1 VVGDQATLERFGA
14 LADKAVWSTP
24 LDEQAEREI
33 RRMKARMERERIPL
47 SDDPQFHLKL
57 GRGSLSDVEWTAQLL
72 QLRTGTRAA
81 STREALGLLEAGGT
95 LAPSDAAK
103 LEAAYDFCGATRNRW
118 HLVGN
123 YVAGTGAMAGGG
135 ADAMPHQ
142 GDALSHL
149 ARSLETTPV
158 DLRESYRRVT
168 RRSRKVVE
176 RLFYDL

>member
-1 VVGDQATLERFGA
+1 
-14 LADKAVWSTP
+14 
-24 LDEQAEREI
+24 
-33 RRMKARMERERIPL
+33 
-47 SDDPQFHLKL
+47 
-57 GRGSLSDVEWTAQLL
+57 
-72 QLRTGTRAA
+72 
-81 STREALGLLEAGGT
+81 
-95 LAPSDAAK
+95 
-103 LEAAYDFCGATRNRW
+103 
-118 HLVGN
+118 
-123 YVAGTGAMAGGG
+123 MAGGG